1 MAYISAGTSQSLADE
16 NAFHRFEAQFVE
28 ALGGRADL
36 AQTEVGGL
44 YTRTTSH
51 KDSPLNRVIE
61 LPDVAWPA
69 VLEHRLQC
77 AGLES
82 GRSLAVAGSIT
93 SEEVSGEDRN
103 IFTAIAQWRKMNL
116 NRVETEEQLLA
127 KAGLGTL
134 LLQVGI
140 GRR

>member
-1 MAYISAGTSQSLADE
+1 MANITAGTSQRLADE
-16 NAFHRFEAQFVE
+16 DAFHRFEAQVVE

-51 KDSPLNRVIE
+51 KDSSLNRVIE

-77 AGLES
+77 AGLEA
-82 GRSLAVAGSIT
+82 GRSLAVAGSIA
-93 SEEVSGEDRN
+93 SEEMSGKNRN
-103 IFTAIAQWRKMNL
+103 VFTAIAQRGKMNL
-116 NRVETEEQLLA
+116 NCVEAEE
-127 KAGLGTL
+127 
-134 LLQVGI
+134 
-140 GRR
+140 